1 VAFVFAYV
9 ALVVIAALVLY
20 ASWAARRLDRLHA
33 RLDAAG
39 TALDAQLQRRA
50 VTARAFGGV
59 VNLDPSI
66 AAELAATANEAAST
80 SGLGRNREI
89 AEHALTR
96 ALAVAVAGA
105 TERGAPASGTALT
118 EMHDEALRAT
128 FARRFYNDA
137 VRDVL
142 VVRDRRVVRWL
153 RLAGRAPRPAYF
165 EMDDEELAVSQIS
178 VASGPTIEGWLTDRQ

>member
-1 VAFVFAYV
+1 VAFVIA
-9 ALVVIAALVLY
+9 ALVVLAALVLY

-33 RLDAAG
+33 RVDAAG
-39 TALDAQLQRRA
+39 TALDAQLERRA
-50 VTARAFGGV
+50 TAALAFGV
-59 VNLDPSI
+59 VVPLDASV
-66 AAELAATANEAAST
+66 AAGLAATANAAAAT
-80 SGLGRNREI
+80 PGLGRNREI

-96 ALAVAVAGA
+96 ALSAAVAGA
-105 TERGAPASGTALT
+105 GERAAPASRTALT

-178 VASGPTIEGWLTDRQ
+178 VASGPTIEGWQTDRQ

>member
-1 VAFVFAYV
+1 VAFVYV
-9 ALVVIAALVLY
+9 ALVLIGAVALY

-39 TALDAQLQRRA
+39 AALDAQLQRRA
-50 VTARAFGGV
+50 ATARAFGGV
-59 VNLDPSI
+59 VNLEPSV
-66 AAELAATANEAAST
+66 AADLAATADAAAAT

-96 ALAVAVAGA
+96 ALSVAVVGA
-105 TERGAPASGTALT
+105 AERGAPASGTALT

-128 FARRFYNDA
+128 FARRFFNDA

-165 EMDDEELAVSQIS
+165 EMDDEELAVAQIS
-178 VASGPTIEGWLTDRQ
+178 VASGPTIEGWLTDTQ

>member
-1 VAFVFAYV
+1 VAFVFVYV
-9 ALVVIAALVLY
+9 ALLVIAALVLY

-33 RLDAAG
+33 RVDAAG

-50 VTARAFGGV
+50 ATARAFGGV
-59 VNLDPSI
+59 VPLDAPV
-66 AAELAATANEAAST
+66 AADLATAADVAAATR
-80 SGLGRNREI
+80 GLGRDREI

-96 ALAVAVAGA
+96 ALAVAVTGA
-105 TERGAPASGTALT
+105 TERGTPASGSALT

-137 VRDVL
+137 VRDVI

-153 RLAGRAPRPAYF
+153 RLAGRAPRPAFF
-165 EMDDEELAVSQIS
+165 EMDDEELAAPEIS
-178 VASGPTIEGWLTDRQ
+178 VASGPTIEE